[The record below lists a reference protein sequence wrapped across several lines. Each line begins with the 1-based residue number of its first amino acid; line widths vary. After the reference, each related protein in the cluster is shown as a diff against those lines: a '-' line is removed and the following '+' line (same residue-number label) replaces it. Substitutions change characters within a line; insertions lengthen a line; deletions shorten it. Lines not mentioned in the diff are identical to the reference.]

1 MAQTRV
7 ASLISESS
15 LEYLLAEILSYIET
29 SKITDN
35 DINITLEQFGYNI
48 GYKYIEKIVPNTKS
62 IGVQPLDLVKFI
74 CKEFWE
80 ELFFKKVS

>member
-48 GYKYIEKIVPNTKS
+48 GYKYIEKIAPNTKS